1 MSHTRN
7 RNRQEAGHLA
17 PTNGKGTPRDV
28 NRSVDE
34 FLHALSDVLTEVT
47 ALEVNT
53 MVVERITGDKFLPWE
68 TYRDIYPISEEYL
81 EQQGIHESL
90 RDRYLEFRKTLELE
104 YVLLLSDPTSELYNP
119 DEASDRPILTEPNA
133 ELRQLP
139 TYLPN
144 PSEEML
150 TVRHLLRNSR
160 FRRSLRKISELKTA
174 LDNRNAVLLAQP
186 ADSGES
192 SRQPQKVKTDIIYAQ
207 TVLQLDGDII
217 NRYAREILE
226 SPYRETILHVHQTG
240 VSAGEK
246 QWRGLLEL
254 IIGIVQS
261 SLPRGKRGKR
271 SRHSEKVQG

>member
-1 MSHTRN
+1 
-7 RNRQEAGHLA
+7 LA

-53 MVVERITGDKFLPWE
+53 MVVEHITGDKFVPWE

-104 YVLLLSDPTSELYNP
+104 YALLSSDPTSKLYDP
-119 DEASDRPILTEPNA
+119 EGTSDRPILTEPNV

-139 TYLPN
+139 THLPN
-144 PSEEML
+144 PLSPTNSEEML
-150 TVRHLLRNSR
+150 EVRRVLRNSR

-174 LDNRNAVLLAQP
+174 LDNRNKVLLAQP

-240 VSAGEK
+240 VNAGEK

-254 IIGIVQS
+254 MIGIVQS

-271 SRHSEKVQG
+271 SRHSKQIQG